1 MTTISVENATRQIKE
16 LVELVLTMDA
26 IEIRR
31 PMVIAIEG
39 NIGAGKSTLLR
50 ELEQTFSSEYVVC
63 MQEPVDLWERVCDQ
77 QGTTILSKF
86 YEDPRKYSFPFQI
99 MAYTSRLETFHRIM
113 REHSKC
119 RVIICE
125 RSLEADKHIFA
136 NMLHDD
142 GYIDPI
148 SYQVYEM
155 LYKNT
160 VREFSVDFIVYL
172 DTLPEVCHRRIELR
186 SRQGEGNITR
196 EYLEKC
202 KQYYDRWLLA
212 ESSSEDTRSLCLH
225 VDGNEDR

>member
-1 MTTISVENATRQIKE
+1 MTTISVENATRQINE

-50 ELEQTFSSEYVVC
+50 ELETTFSSEYVIC
-63 MQEPVDLWERVCDQ
+63 MQEPVDLWERVKDEK
-77 QGTTILSKF
+77 GFTILSKF
-86 YEDPRKYSFPFQI
+86 YEDPSKYSFPFQI

-113 REHSKC
+113 REHPKC

-160 VREFSVDFIVYL
+160 VHEFSVDFIVYL
-172 DTLPEVCHRRIELR
+172 DALPEVCHRRIELR
-186 SRQGEGNITR
+186 SRQGENNITR

-202 KQYYDRWLLA
+202 KQYYDRWLL
-212 ESSSEDTRSLCLH
+212 SETTGDDNRSLCLH